1 MSRTSQRKRQA
12 YEEGHR
18 DGRNRNGLKYS
29 RHPFME
35 QYRAGYQAG
44 MEKPRPK
51 RTLLEWF
58 RGVFA

>member
-1 MSRTSQRKRQA
+1 MSKTSQRKRQA

-18 DGRNRNGLKYS
+18 DAQNRNGIKYL

-44 MEKPRPK
+44 ATSPK
-51 RTLLEWF
+51 SRSLLQWF
-58 RGVFA
+58 REVFA

>member
-18 DGRNRNGLKYS
+18 DARNSNGLKYS
-29 RHPFME
+29 YHPFME

-44 MEKPRPK
+44 KPQRES
-51 RTLLEWF
+51 RTLLQWF
-58 RGVFA
+58 REVFA

>member
-18 DGRNRNGLKYS
+18 DARNRNGIKYS
-29 RHPFME
+29 RHPFMD

-44 MEKPRPK
+44 MAKVESI
-51 RTLLEWF
+51 TALQWF
-58 RGVFA
+58 REVFA